1 MTASAAT
8 SAELAGA
15 TTVATSTPTPS
26 TQGHARGQSSSQQP
40 KKKILRKSVSVDDP
54 ADTNPTTTSP
64 SSSSPPSNNHNML
77 STSVGGGG
85 IISTVS
91 SQVWKVGQHHHQ
103 LTKSGSTLNLHS
115 LAGSA
120 SSSGPLA
127 LGGPANSGHYTPTSS
142 MANPRVDMSK
152 MAADG
157 DGLGNGN
164 GNGNGAELMHT
175 GNLDAFV
182 LLDMPPS
189 SRD

>member
-85 IISTVS
+85 IISTSVS
-91 SQVWKVGQHHHQ
+91 S
-103 LTKSGSTLNLHS
+103 SFGSVFP
-115 LAGSA
+115 LAA
-120 SSSGPLA
+120 SMQFESRVKFGNSSGPLA